1 VTTYYKKKEIMA
13 INVDKVYKSVLSI
26 LNKEQRGYITP
37 DEFNKIAKQT
47 QLSLLEQA
55 FTLYNKELVM
65 QDNGVI
71 NEGYADLPSKTKD
84 KIDAFYQTGTLT
96 SFVTGTGTLPTDI
109 YQIIEVSNSNINI
122 EEVDQNRLSFLNSSP
137 LTKPTVDF
145 PIYYKTPTQM
155 VIAPTTITNPTIKY
169 VKVPTAPRWGY
180 TIDATYGSN
189 IYDNRTFVDTGL
201 VTGVGE
207 LTSSA
212 ILTGLTGTNGSYEFT
227 KAVGSGNGWTNGV
240 GTGIDAKLKV
250 TVATNV
256 FTIDVID
263 AGSGFAIGD
272 TIKIETTRDTDGSN
286 HMNLNSNLVMTLT
299 APDIYTSSTTG
310 STNFELHPSDE
321 TNLILGILGYA
332 GVTIKDPGITQ
343 LSAAIAQ
350 ANETVKRQ

>member
-1 VTTYYKKKEIMA
+1 MA

-37 DEFNKIAKQT
+37 DEFSKIAKQT

-55 FTLYNKELVM
+55 FALYNKELVM

-71 NEGYADLPSKTKD
+71 SEGYADLPSKTKD

-109 YQIIEVSNSNINI
+109 YKIIEVSNSNINI

-137 LTKPTVDF
+137 LTKPTANF

-155 VIAPTTITNPTIKY
+155 VIAPTTIANPTIKY
-169 VKVPTAPRWGY
+169 VKVPATPRWGY

-189 IYDNRTFVDTGL
+189 IYDSALYIDGGLIIGTPTIDIVSTNQTGITNGTRNL
-201 VTGVGE
+201 TVGTDGVVTSGSGVSAQFTITITGTTITGVQI
-207 LTSSA
+207 TSA
-212 ILTGLTGTNGSYEFT
+212 GT
-227 KAVGSGNGWTNGV
+227 
-240 GTGIDAKLKV
+240 
-250 TVATNV
+250 
-256 FTIDVID
+256 
-263 AGSGFAIGD
+263 GFAIGD
-272 TIKIETTRDTDGSN
+272 TITIPTTFTWMSGSPVVLTIGNTNLYNTTTR
-286 HMNLNSNLVMTLT
+286 
-299 APDIYTSSTTG
+299 G
-310 STNFELHPSDE
+310 STNFELHPSEE

-343 LSAAIAQ
+343 LTTAIAQ